1 MKCVRIHR
9 FGGPEA
15 LQLDELT
22 QLMPERGELVVR
34 VVAASVNPVDYKI
47 RSGSTPYVS
56 EKDLPVVMG
65 QDGAGAVARLGEG
78 VEGVEVGDKVLLF
91 VGFDRGAYAEEVVV
105 RDGEWTRAPDGLA
118 MDAAAALP
126 LAGVTA
132 WQGLF
137 DRGGLQAGE
146 RVLVHG
152 GSGGVGHLAVQL
164 AKGKGAHVVATCGT
178 DAVDFVRSLG
188 ADEVVDYRK
197 HRFEHHARDVDLVYD
212 LIGGDTRQRSW
223 GVLKPGGRLVS
234 TVRGGDVEAEARA
247 AGADRQGVWYAAR
260 PNAEQ
265 LAELAGLAA
274 SGKLRVH
281 IDKSFPLDKA
291 ADAQSHVETGHPRG
305 KVLLKPEA

>member
-9 FGGPEA
+9 FGGPET

-22 QLMPERGELVVR
+22 LLMPGAGEIVVR
-34 VVAASVNPVDYKI
+34 VAAASVNPVDYKI
-47 RSGSTPYVS
+47 RTGTTPYVAQ
-56 EKDLPVVMG
+56 KDLPFVMG
-65 QDGAGAVARLGEG
+65 QDGAGVVARLGQG
-78 VEGVEVGDKVLLF
+78 VEGLEIGEAVLLF
-91 VGFDRGAYAEEVVV
+91 VGWDRGTYAQEVVV
-105 RDGEWTRAPDGLA
+105 RQGEWTRVPDGLD

-137 DRGGLQAGE
+137 DHGALEAGQH
-146 RVLVHG
+146 VLVHG

-164 AKGKGAHVVATCGT
+164 AKQKGARVTATCGT
-178 DAVDFVRSLG
+178 DAVEFVRSLG
-188 ADEVVDYRK
+188 ADEVVDYKK
-197 HRFEHHARDVDLVYD
+197 HKFEHHGRDVDLVYD

-223 GVLKPGGRLVS
+223 AVLKPGGRLVS
-234 TVRGGDVEAEARA
+234 AVRGGDAPAEAEA
-247 AGADRQGVWYAAR
+247 AGSGRTGLQYAAH
-260 PNAEQ
+260 PDAEQ

-291 ADAQSHVETGHPRG
+291 ADAQSHVETGHPKG
-305 KVLLKPEA
+305 KVILKPEA